1 MKKLQSSCTNLLSKS
16 FRIMTRQEEISNAKM
31 AFYDNMLRDSY
42 PWAYDKRDCF
52 EEGAKWADEHPKSL
66 WISVKDDLPY
76 NYPNNIRFGIT
87 NNVIATDGTSIFIL
101 HMKRCKDN
109 KWIWCG
115 DDSVDDTVYSVVFSN
130 SITHWMPFPKP
141 PKK

>member
-1 MKKLQSSCTNLLSKS
+1 
-16 FRIMTRQEEISNAKM
+16 MTRQEEINSVSNQLSELYKCSKTFKM
-31 AFYDNMLRDSY
+31 G
-42 PWAYDKRDCF
+42 F
-52 EEGAKWADEHPKSL
+52 EAGAQWADEHPKSL

>member
-1 MKKLQSSCTNLLSKS
+1 
-16 FRIMTRQEEISNAKM
+16 MTQRQDEIIKAIEEI
-31 AFYDNMLRDSY
+31 FLVTE
-42 PWAYDKRDCF
+42 DCKPTYEMIGF
-52 EEGAKWADEHPKSL
+52 RLGAEWADEHPKSL
-66 WISVKDDLPY
+66 WISVNDDLPY

-141 PKK
+141 PKNNKIVTQ

>member
-1 MKKLQSSCTNLLSKS
+1 
-16 FRIMTRQEEISNAKM
+16 MTRQEEIHSVSNQLSELYKCSKTFKM
-31 AFYDNMLRDSY
+31 G
-42 PWAYDKRDCF
+42 F
-52 EEGAKWADEHPKSL
+52 EAGAKWADEHPKYT
-66 WISVKDDLPY
+66 WISVNDDLPC

-141 PKK
+141 PKIIKL

>member
-1 MKKLQSSCTNLLSKS
+1 
-16 FRIMTRQEEISNAKM
+16 MTRHEEISNAKN

-66 WISVKDDLPY
+66 WISVNDDLPC
-76 NYPNNIRFGIT
+76 NYPDNIHFGFT
-87 NNVIATDGTSIFIL
+87 NRVLATDGKDVFMAY
-101 HMKRCKDN
+101 MKKDKDN
-109 KWIWCG
+109 KWTW
-115 DDSVDDTVYSVVFSN
+115 YSDYI
-130 SITHWMPFPKP
+130 ITHWMPIPKP

>member
-1 MKKLQSSCTNLLSKS
+1 
-16 FRIMTRQEEISNAKM
+16 MTRQEEIKSVSNQLSELYKCSKTFKM
-31 AFYDNMLRDSY
+31 G
-42 PWAYDKRDCF
+42 F
-52 EEGAKWADEHPKSL
+52 EAGAQWADEHPKSL
-66 WISVKDDLPY
+66 WISVKDDLPC
-76 NYPNNIRFGIT
+76 NNPDNIHFGFT